1 MSDLAY
7 LLLRI
12 KEYVPHSLLWLSS
25 ALCLVTS
32 PDDLGSVRVKHW
44 SCQPC
49 ARRVLC
55 QLFLGESLVT
65 FPDHALII
73 HSKPILTLH
82 SRQFLSWEVYSLVF
96 LLMKQSS
103 MAAGLPEVHLANG
116 HPQPFLTLKK
126 GGLVPSMAS
135 FCHSQR

>member
-1 MSDLAY
+1 MSNLAY

-12 KEYVPHSLLWLSS
+12 KEYVSHSLLWLSS

-32 PDDLGSVRVKHW
+32 LDDLGSIRVKHW

-49 ARRVLC
+49 ARRVLR
-55 QLFLGESLVT
+55 QLFLGESLT
-65 FPDHALII
+65 TLTDHALII

-82 SRQFLSWEVYSLVF
+82 SRQFLSWEVCSLVF
-96 LLMKQSS
+96 LLMRRSF
-103 MAAGLPEVHLANG
+103 MAVGLPKA
-116 HPQPFLTLKK
+116 HPKLLLIRNYV

-135 FCHSQR
+135 SCHSQR

>member
-12 KEYVPHSLLWLSS
+12 KEYVSHSLLWLSS

-32 PDDLGSVRVKHW
+32 LDDLGSIRVKHW

-55 QLFLGESLVT
+55 QLFLGESLAT
-65 FPDHALII
+65 LTDHALII
-73 HSKPILTLH
+73 RSKPILTLH